1 MLFMVCYDG
10 TSQAKIALQHAVKY
24 AKAFKAKILAA
35 TALQGDPKE
44 QLNHLDEAERLLKEA
59 KKVLEDNS
67 VEFETKLL
75 PANNMSIG
83 ENLVF
88 LAEDKA
94 VDKIII
100 GTSRKSKVGKFVF
113 GSTTQHVILTAPCP
127 VVAVK

>member
-10 TSQAKIALQHAVKY
+10 SSQAKIALQYSVKY
-24 AKAFKAKILAA
+24 AKAFKAKIMAA

-44 QLNHLDEAERLLKEA
+44 QLKHLDNAERLLKEA
-59 KKVLEDNS
+59 KKILEDNS
-67 VEFETKLL
+67 LEFETKML

-88 LAEDKA
+88 LAEDKG

-100 GTSRKSKVGKFVF
+100 GTSRKLKVGKFAF
-113 GSTTQHVILTAPCP
+113 GSTTQHVILRAPCP
-127 VVAVK
+127 VVTVK